1 MKPRSFRYPP
11 TALRSAYALAIVG
24 MAIGFGPLLFARPA
38 ALFRWGLGIMGVLF
52 LVYFARTVV
61 RQYTRI
67 EVDSRGIG
75 ARGPLGVAI
84 PWDDVR
90 AAKLNYYSTRPDRS
104 GGWMEFVIRG
114 RGRSIRI
121 ESTLAD
127 FAVCVAEIVR
137 ELRAR
142 GVTIDETTRNN
153 LRALDIHL

>member
-1 MKPRSFRYPP
+1 MRRFHYPAR
-11 TALRSAYALAIVG
+11 ALRESYWLGATGTLGAAAL
-24 MAIGFGPLLFARPA
+24 LLFARPA
-38 ALFRWGLGIMGVLF
+38 PSLRWLIGAAGLLF

-67 EVDSRGIG
+67 EVDSSGIG

-127 FAVCVAEIVR
+127 FAACVAEIVR

-142 GVTIDETTRNN
+142 GLTIDETTRNN

>member
-1 MKPRSFRYPP
+1 MRSFHYPP
-11 TALRSAYALAIVG
+11 QALRESYWLGAVGTLGAAALLV
-24 MAIGFGPLLFARPA
+24 LARPA
-38 ALFRWGLGIMGVLF
+38 PSLAWLIGAVGLLF

-67 EVDSRGIG
+67 EVDTSGIG

-90 AAKLNYYSTRPDRS
+90 AARLNYYSTRPDRS
-104 GGWMEFVIRG
+104 GGWMELVIRG

-127 FAVCVAEIVR
+127 FAACVAEVVR
-137 ELRAR
+137 ELRSREVAL
-142 GVTIDETTRNN
+142 DERTRNN
-153 LRALDIHL
+153 LRALDIHI